1 LAVTGLVAGAVPAHA
16 QGCAGAIA
24 EFVKVI
30 DSDAATGNLNKGVH
44 RRMTADLAGV
54 RTTCSAGRDAEATR
68 ALVALKSRYGYR

>member
-1 LAVTGLVAGAVPAHA
+1 MSARMTILAVTGLVAGAVPAHA

-44 RRMTADLAGV
+44 RRMTADLPACGPLAQPAATP
-54 RTTCSAGRDAEATR
+54 RRHGRLWR
-68 ALVALKSRYGYR
+68 